1 MSSSKKS
8 SNAGATA
15 AGNVDGDGGQAR
27 MAEASALVNSFDAM
41 LAVHGSGLTN
51 LVFLPM
57 NAVVVQVVPLGRMEE
72 LAMDEYG
79 VPPRDMNMRY
89 LQYNITAEESTL
101 SELFPRGHPVFLD
114 PLPIHKQSWSL
125 VKDIYL
131 GQQDVR
137 LNLRRFRPVLENAIR
152 LLR

>member
-1 MSSSKKS
+1 
-8 SNAGATA
+8 
-15 AGNVDGDGGQAR
+15 
-27 MAEASALVNSFDAM
+27 MADASALVNSFDAM
-41 LAVHGSGLTN
+41 VAVHGSGLTN

-57 NAVVVQVVPLGRMEE
+57 NAVVVQVVPLGRMEG

-101 SELFPRGHPVFLD
+101 SEAFPRTHPVLLD
-114 PLPIHKQSWSL
+114 PMPIHKQSWSL

-137 LNLRRFRPVLENAIR
+137 LDLRRFRPVLEKAIR